1 MDNITHSLVGLAA
14 AKAGL
19 ERVSPGATALCVIA
33 ANAPDADILALT
45 GGRWAYL
52 HHHRGITH
60 SIAGTL
66 TLALLIP
73 ALFYAGGLIA
83 ARVRSRP
90 PRLKFRGLLLA
101 SLIVSASHPL
111 MDWTNNYGVRPLL
124 PWSGQWF
131 YGDLVF
137 IVDPWIWL
145 CVGGA
150 AFLLTAK
157 GKWRTPLWALF
168 ALILT
173 AAILFLPLRSAGLLN
188 PYLFRALWV
197 TGIVCLVVAHRA
209 GIAERWGSHI
219 ALVALALVVVYW
231 GGLAVAH
238 AHALAQA
245 RAVSNKLATENGE
258 TLNRMAAMPTFASPL
273 NWRCV
278 VDTNRA
284 VYRFDL
290 LLSLTGEGSLRDV
303 ARFEKPEGAA
313 AQMVARAS
321 EDERAEIFLNFARFA
336 IARVEGDCLS
346 RTLVQFADLR
356 YTDPGA
362 SPSGSFSL
370 ELPVECPPES
380 VETSEK

>member
-33 ANAPDADILALT
+33 ANAPDADILALF
-45 GGRWAYL
+45 GGRWTYL

-60 SIAGTL
+60 SIIGTL
-66 TLALLIP
+66 ILALLIP
-73 ALFYAGGLIA
+73 TLFCAGDLIA
-83 ARVRSRP
+83 ARAAHRP

-145 CVGGA
+145 VVGGS
-150 AFLLTAK
+150 AFLLTAQ
-157 GKWRTPLWALF
+157 GKWRVALWALF
-168 ALILT
+168 ALAIT
-173 AAILFLPLRSAGLLN
+173 AAILFLPLRSAALVN

-197 TGIVCLVVAHRA
+197 AGLVSLFLAYRA
-209 GIAERWGSHI
+209 RIGERWGNSI
-219 ALVALALVVVYW
+219 ALAALALVVVYW
-231 GGLAVAH
+231 GGLAFAH
-238 AHALAQA
+238 TRALAQA
-245 RAVSNKLATENGE
+245 RTVSNRLAAEHGE
-258 TLNRMAAMPTFASPL
+258 TLNRMAAMPTFASPF

-278 VDTNRA
+278 LDTNRA

-290 LLSLTGEGSLRDV
+290 LLSVMGEGSLRDV
-303 ARFEKPEGAA
+303 ARFEKPEGTEAQIVTRAA
-313 AQMVARAS
+313 
-321 EDERAEIFLNFARFA
+321 DDGRAEIFLNFARFPV
-336 IARVEGDCLS
+336 ARIEGDCLS

-362 SPSGSFSL
+362 SPTGSFSL
-370 ELPVECPPES
+370 EVPVACPTAS